1 MCQSITNQMS
11 FIWWYM
17 YLSRLSRGVSN
28 GYSSGA
34 RGMTASMRSSSAPA
48 IDKQGHTVSIPVLC
62 SKCVT
67 GIVYVAV
74 WVEIEHYSVV
84 YLARIA
90 AFKAFEAL
98 QHGTSVKGGAHTWCV
113 NVVSLPSLYDPL
125 P

>member
-1 MCQSITNQMS
+1 
-11 FIWWYM
+11 M

-34 RGMTASMRSSSAPA
+34 HGMTASMRSSSAPA

-62 SKCVT
+62 SKHDT

-74 WVEIEHYSVV
+74 WVEMEHYSVV

-90 AFKAFEAL
+90 VFEVFEVL
-98 QHGTSVKGGAHTWCV
+98 QRGTSVKGGAHTCMWSV
-113 NVVSLPSLYDPL
+113 NVVSIHEFTQLI
-125 P
+125 